1 MFGREKQ
8 TTIVCILYL
17 ITCLLPFAGAQ
28 TDEIVDTYPQW
39 ELPNAAKARLGK
51 GGINAIQF
59 SPDGRQLAV
68 GTDIGVWLYDVKTGE
83 EISLFAG
90 ICESIAFSPDG
101 RFLVNGGGD
110 YFSNLG
116 GSRWEN
122 GVEVWEIATGQQI
135 EFRDMPSAAAVM
147 RFSQDGKTFISLD
160 KSRDTIN
167 RLDIETGK
175 RTVSQLGKRPG
186 YVHLETYAL
195 TEDKIAIGNRNGNI
209 ALWDTR
215 TDKKLSTLREHAE
228 RIRLPDRVMA
238 DNSVLA
244 LAFSPDSTQ
253 LASANRDS
261 VELWDTTS
269 DNEPI
274 TLQKGH
280 GWPDDYV
287 LAFSPDG
294 KLLAS
299 GSEYGT
305 VQLWDATTCESL
317 AIFTNHF
324 SHIDALAF
332 SPDSTTLA
340 SGSTDG
346 TIQFWNIKTGDPLQ
360 KRITGHLSWLRG
372 VTFYKDSSTIASV
385 AYNGIITLWDLKKS
399 QKTTLQTQMT
409 LESRKYPNWFPD
421 LAFSPDGTKLVFYGR
436 DTNSSEPW
444 LNYMLRLTEV
454 STGRELAT
462 SPQSASDLTFS
473 PDAKTVAGS
482 RSGAIHLWHTKTGK
496 TFDIPLIVPKDAPE
510 NQHQPIIRTLTFS
523 PDGGKI
529 ACGTMGGDV
538 QMLDVEAGIALTSF
552 FEEEPP
558 IGQSYRDPIV
568 DVVFASDGSPLAVGT
583 MKQLR
588 LLGNLKRIGFKEM
601 SYEPEVWAEALVFSP
616 DNTVLVAGLIQSGG
630 IELWDLATG
639 NKLITLNG
647 HTNGVNALAFSPDG
661 KTLVSAGGDGT
672 VLLWD
677 WAEVLTTARNPETGE
692 VLQNTEARS
701 ETVLKFVERTADNEA
716 NARYISTV
724 EQTYLENRWK
734 NAFAHFKSEL
744 ETTTFGSSQRQLIAQ
759 IVEMGKNPNDQK
771 RYLDML
777 NKLMEAIPD
786 KLSVQLN
793 IHLLL
798 AGFYRD
804 NDMSEKAESHIQKT
818 GFIIEDAWLV
828 LTPFDNAQGI
838 GYNTA
843 YIPEDATQIELTE
856 KYDGIDGQIHWQKS
870 EDNILNGYISLGD
883 NIDWGVAYA
892 FATVTSPDEREIL
905 LKFDSDDQGKIWLN
919 GEQVFTHT
927 KAFSAVIDNYTIP
940 VTLKPGKNSILVKVC
955 EEVGGWGFYLR
966 ITDTDGKPFDDLKIS
981 QLEEIGL
988 AQ

>member
-1 MFGREKQ
+1 MLGREKQ
-8 TTIVCILYL
+8 ITIVCVLYL

-39 ELPNAAKARLGK
+39 ELPKAAKMRLGK
-51 GGINAIQF
+51 GAINAIQF
-59 SPDGRQLAV
+59 SPDGTQLAV
-68 GTDIGVWLYDVKTGE
+68 GTQIGLWLYDVKTGN

-101 RFLVNGGGD
+101 RFLVNSGGD

-122 GVEVWEIATGQQI
+122 GVEVWEIATGEKI

-147 RFSQDGKTFISLD
+147 QFSQDGKTLISLD

-215 TDKKLSTLREHAE
+215 TNKKLSTLREHAE
-228 RIRLPDRVMA
+228 RIRLPDRAMA

-253 LASANRDS
+253 LASANRGS
-261 VELWDTTS
+261 VELWDMTS

-274 TLQKGH
+274 TLQKST
-280 GWPDDYV
+280 GWPDHYV
-287 LAFSPDG
+287 LVFSPDG
-294 KLLAS
+294 KMLAS
-299 GSEYGT
+299 GNEYGT
-305 VQLWDATTCESL
+305 VQLWDTATGESL
-317 AIFTNHF
+317 TTFTNHF
-324 SHIDALAF
+324 SLIDALAF

-346 TIQFWNIKTGDPLQ
+346 TIQFWNIKTRNPLQ

-409 LESRKYPNWFPD
+409 LESTRYPNWFPD

-444 LNYMLRLTEV
+444 LSYVLRLTDV
-454 STGRELAT
+454 GTGRELET
-462 SPQSASDLTFS
+462 SPQRAS
-473 PDAKTVAGS
+473 
-482 RSGAIHLWHTKTGK
+482 
-496 TFDIPLIVPKDAPE
+496 E
-510 NQHQPIIRTLTFS
+510 LTFS
-523 PDGGKI
+523 PDGKTVAGRHSGAVRLWNTETGKI
-529 ACGTMGGDV
+529 FDIPLSYPNDDPDGRNRPFIRTLEFSPDGKRLAGGTMGGDV
-538 QMLDVEAGIALTSF
+538 QMWDTETGTTLTSF
-552 FEEEPP
+552 FGEEPP
-558 IGQSYRDPIV
+558 TDNRHRDPIMNL
-568 DVVFASDGSPLAVGT
+568 VFSSDGSLLAVGS
-583 MKQLR
+583 MKTLR
-588 LLGNLKRIGFKEM
+588 LLGNLKQIGLREI
-601 SYEPEVWAEALVFSP
+601 SYGPEVWGDTLLFSP
-616 DNTVLVAGLIQSGG
+616 DDTVLVIGLIQSCG
-630 IELWDLATG
+630 IELWDLGTG
-639 NKLITLNG
+639 NKLTTLNG
-647 HTNGVNALAFSPDG
+647 HTNGVDALAFSPDG
-661 KTLVSAGGDGT
+661 KTLVSAGGEGT

-677 WAEVLTTARNPETGE
+677 WAEVLTTARNPEAGE
-692 VLQNTEARS
+692 VPQNTEARS
-701 ETVLKFVERTADNEA
+701 ETVLKFVERTAENEA

-724 EQTYLENRWK
+724 EHTYIENRWK
-734 NAFAHFKSEL
+734 NAFAQFKSDL

-759 IVEMGKNPNDQK
+759 IAEMGKSANDKK
-771 RYLDML
+771 RYIDML
-777 NKLMEAIPD
+777 NKLMDAIPN

-798 AGFYRD
+798 AAFYRD
-804 NDMSEKAESHIQKT
+804 NDMLEKAETHIQKT
-818 GFIIEDAWLV
+818 GFIIENAWQV
-828 LTPFDNAQGI
+828 LTPFDNTHGI
-838 GYNTA
+838 GYKTA
-843 YIPEDATQIELTE
+843 YIPEDATQIDTTE
-856 KYDGIDGQIHWQKS
+856 TYNGLDEQVRWKKS
-870 EDNILNGYISLGD
+870 EDNTLNGYISLGD
-883 NIDWGVAYA
+883 NVDWGVGYA
-892 FATVTSPDEREIL
+892 FATVTSPDAREVL
-905 LKFDSDDQGKIWLN
+905 LKFDSDDQGKVWLN

-927 KAFSAVIDNYTIP
+927 KSFSAEIDKYTIP
-940 VTLKPGKNSILVKVC
+940 TTLKPGKNSILVKVC
-955 EEVGGWGFYLR
+955 EEEGGWGFYFR
-966 ITDTDGKPFDDLKIS
+966 ITDTNGRPFEDLKINDPI
-981 QLEEIGL
+981 EN
-988 AQ
+988 